1 MEKETGECNI
11 KRIGTREEV
20 FRGHAI
26 RTAGGLKRDDIISKQ
41 LGTKIIYISKKLS
54 AKMKENFNIIRASNP
69 NYFKKQIKKTMV
81 KPSNLAS
88 SSNNNTINISNS
100 SETNKSS
107 INSNTNKQINK
118 PATKTLKLAFK
129 IDENIEKNIY
139 YKELQGMNISE
150 LKEELKREEAEE
162 DFGVPKKEFSIEE
175 MPDITL
181 DNLI

>member
-69 NYFKKQIKKTMV
+69 NYFKKQIKKIE
-81 KPSNLAS
+81 PDF
-88 SSNNNTINISNS
+88 
-100 SETNKSS
+100 NKTYMTSKDLEDYLDELE
-107 INSNTNKQINK
+107 NKK
-118 PATKTLKLAFK
+118 
-129 IDENIEKNIY
+129 
-139 YKELQGMNISE
+139 
-150 LKEELKREEAEE
+150 
-162 DFGVPKKEFSIEE
+162 
-175 MPDITL
+175 
-181 DNLI
+181 